1 MPDSLSRSPDAAA
14 AGLPPA
20 PQLIGNSPAMQAL
33 RAQIRRIAGSAA
45 PVAIRGESGSGKE
58 LVARAIHAQGARAG
72 MPFVA
77 VNCGAI
83 PEALMEAEFF
93 GCRQGAYTGALHER
107 QGLFQAAHG
116 GSLLLDEVDDLP
128 LAMQVKLLRALQ
140 ERRVRKLGGSR
151 DEAVDV
157 RILCASQ
164 HGLARGVAAGTFRRD
179 LYYRLNVIELAV
191 PPLRERLAD
200 LQVLCEAILARLA
213 PRQGAHLAPA
223 VLAALA
229 AHAFPGNVRELEN
242 MLERALA
249 FADDGVIAAEGLG
262 LPSGG
267 PDSPSGNAGMG
278 ERVGMC
284 LLRPALAVPERQL
297 SLPGMAPHS
306 VAPVL
311 PLALYLCQA
320 EREMITL
327 ALVRERYHR
336 ARAARQLGI
345 SVRQL
350 RYRMRKLTIQEPRFD
365 DGMED
370 R

>member
-1 MPDSLSRSPDAAA
+1 MFSSSPSSSSRTVAVTDQIPAN
-14 AGLPPA
+14 GRPPA
-20 PQLIGNSPAMQAL
+20 LQLIGNSAAMQAL
-33 RAQIRRIAGSAA
+33 RAQISRIARCGA

-58 LVARAIHAQGARAG
+58 LAARAIHAQGARAG
-72 MPFVA
+72 FPFIA

-128 LAMQVKLLRALQ
+128 LGMQVKLLRALQ

-164 HGLARGVAAGTFRRD
+164 HGLARGVAAATFRRD

-200 LQVLCEAILARLA
+200 LEVLCEAILARLSPQQA
-213 PRQGAHLAPA
+213 VRLAPP

-229 AHAFPGNVRELEN
+229 GYAFPGNVRELEN
-242 MLERALA
+242 LLERALA
-249 FADDGVIAAEGLG
+249 FADDGVIAPDGLG
-262 LPSGG
+262 LPSL
-267 PDSPSGNAGMG
+267 AG
-278 ERVGMC
+278 VTP
-284 LLRPALAVPERQL
+284 LRAPPAMPERQL
-297 SLPGMAPHS
+297 SLPGMAPRS

-336 ARAARQLGI
+336 GRAARQLGI

-350 RYRMRKLTIQEPRFD
+350 RYRMQKLTIQEPQLD

-370 R
+370 K

>member
-1 MPDSLSRSPDAAA
+1 MPA
-14 AGLPPA
+14 A

-33 RAQIRRIAGSAA
+33 RAQIRRIAGSGA

-58 LVARAIHAQGARAG
+58 LAARAIHAQGARAG
-72 MPFVA
+72 SPFIA

-200 LQVLCEAILARLA
+200 LQVLCEAILTRLA
-213 PRQGAHLAPA
+213 PRQGVRLAPS

-249 FADDGVIAAEGLG
+249 FADDGVIVADGLG
-262 LPSGG
+262 LPPAASAGSGASIT
-267 PDSPSGNAGMG
+267 P
-278 ERVGMC
+278 
-284 LLRPALAVPERQL
+284 LRPASPVPERQL
-297 SLPGMAPHS
+297 SLPGMAPRGM
-306 VAPVL
+306 APVL
-311 PLALYLCQA
+311 PLAWYLCQA

-336 ARAARQLGI
+336 ARAAQQLGI

-350 RYRMRKLTIQEPRFD
+350 RYRMHKLTIQEPRFD

>member
-1 MPDSLSRSPDAAA
+1 MPRAISSSPTVAVSEAMPA
-14 AGLPPA
+14 TGTPSA

-33 RAQIRRIAGSAA
+33 RLQISRIARCAA

-58 LVARAIHAQGARAG
+58 LAARAIHAQGARAH
-72 MPFVA
+72 MPFIA

-140 ERRVRKLGGSR
+140 ERRVRKLGGSK

-164 HGLARGVAAGTFRRD
+164 YGLARGVAAATFRRD

-200 LQVLCEAILARLA
+200 LRLLCEAILARLA
-213 PRQGAHLAPA
+213 PRQAVRLAPP
-223 VLAALA
+223 VLAALTGY
-229 AHAFPGNVRELEN
+229 AFPGNVRELEN

-249 FADDGVIAAEGLG
+249 FADDGVIAPDGLG
-262 LPSGG
+262 LPVL
-267 PDSPSGNAGMG
+267 AGASAG
-278 ERVGMC
+278 VTP
-284 LLRPALAVPERQL
+284 LRPAPVVPVLPERQL
-297 SLPGMAPHS
+297 SLPGMVPCSA
-306 VAPVL
+306 APVL
-311 PLALYLCQA
+311 PLLLYLCQA
-320 EREMITL
+320 ERDMITL

-336 ARAARQLGI
+336 GRAARQLGI

-350 RYRMRKLTIQEPRFD
+350 RYRMQKLTIREFQLD

>member
-1 MPDSLSRSPDAAA
+1 M
-14 AGLPPA
+14 PPA

-33 RAQIRRIAGSAA
+33 RAQICRIAGSGA

-58 LVARAIHAQGARAG
+58 LVARAIHAQGARARL
-72 MPFVA
+72 PFIA

-179 LYYRLNVIELAV
+179 LYYRLNVIELGV
-191 PPLRERLAD
+191 PPLRERLDD

-213 PRQGAHLAPA
+213 PRQGVRLAPS

-249 FADDGVIAAEGLG
+249 FADDGVIVPDGLG
-262 LPSGG
+262 LPSPANPG
-267 PDSPSGNAGMG
+267 AGTG
-278 ERVGMC
+278 AC
-284 LLRPALAVPERQL
+284 ITPLRPAPVMPERQL
-297 SLPGMAPHS
+297 SLPGMAPRS
-306 VAPVL
+306 TAPVL

-336 ARAARQLGI
+336 ARAAQQLGI

-350 RYRMRKLTIQEPRFD
+350 RYRMHKLTIQESRFD

>member
-1 MPDSLSRSPDAAA
+1 MHSPSSSRTAAA
-14 AGLPPA
+14 TGETAACGMPPA
-20 PQLIGNSPAMQAL
+20 PQLIGNSAAMQAL
-33 RAQIRRIAGSAA
+33 RAQVNRIARCGA

-58 LVARAIHAQGARAG
+58 LAARAIHTQGPRARF
-72 MPFVA
+72 PFIA

-83 PEALMEAEFF
+83 PDALMEAEFF

-107 QGLFQAAHG
+107 EGLFQAAHG

-164 HGLARGVAAGTFRRD
+164 HGLARGVAARTFRQD

-191 PPLRERLAD
+191 PPLRERLGD

-213 PRQGAHLAPA
+213 PRQGVRLAPP
-223 VLAALA
+223 VLDALRQY
-229 AHAFPGNVRELEN
+229 AFPGNVRELEN
-242 MLERALA
+242 LLERALA
-249 FADDGVIAAEGLG
+249 FAEGGVITPDDLG
-262 LPSGG
+262 LPCVASVT
-267 PDSPSGNAGMG
+267 P
-278 ERVGMC
+278 
-284 LLRPALAVPERQL
+284 LRAAPVVPERQL
-297 SLPGMAPHS
+297 SLPGMPPRS
-306 VAPVL
+306 MAPVL
-311 PLALYLCQA
+311 PLARYLCQV
-320 EREMITL
+320 EREMIMQ

-336 ARAARQLGI
+336 VRAARQLGI

-350 RYRMRKLTIQEPRFD
+350 RYRMQKLAIQEPRFD
-365 DGMED
+365 DDMED

>member
-1 MPDSLSRSPDAAA
+1 MPRAISSSPTVAVSDAMPATGMA
-14 AGLPPA
+14 CA

-33 RAQIRRIAGSAA
+33 RLQIGRIARCAA

-58 LVARAIHAQGARAG
+58 LVARAIHAQGARAH
-72 MPFVA
+72 MPFIA

-140 ERRVRKLGGSR
+140 ERRVRKLGGCS

-164 HGLARGVAAGTFRRD
+164 HGLARGVAAATFRRD

-213 PRQGAHLAPA
+213 PRQTVRLAPP

-229 AHAFPGNVRELEN
+229 GYAFPGNVRELEN

-249 FADDGVIAAEGLG
+249 FADDGVIAPDGLG
-262 LPSGG
+262 LPVLAAVT
-267 PDSPSGNAGMG
+267 P
-278 ERVGMC
+278 
-284 LLRPALAVPERQL
+284 LRPAPFVPVVLERQL
-297 SLPGMAPHS
+297 SLPGMTPCGA
-306 VAPVL
+306 APVL

-320 EREMITL
+320 ECDMIML
-327 ALVRERYHR
+327 ALVSERYHR
-336 ARAARQLGI
+336 GRAARQLGI

-350 RYRMRKLTIQEPRFD
+350 RYRMQKLTIQEFQFD